1 MKDPEVI
8 KLSYNDFIFKFGRA
22 VVGAAKATIWSGS
35 VTTFNTLN
43 QSTNELFSL
52 ISSSADDKV
61 GSGGATHAKFIYQK
75 LDGLEYESEEIALN
89 GLTAVDVPDI
99 TGVISYRVWI
109 TKSEDSDEIT
119 GPNHGIIKLYKTGT
133 PATIFAE
140 APATEGQTL
149 MCIYRVPSNKY
160 AELESVSLD
169 ASEGK
174 AATIWLRVRKDRAS
188 AWRTRATYQ
197 VFENG
202 REQSRKNPEFIYP
215 GSDVV
220 IIGIAGAAGTTI
232 DAHFQL
238 KLHSLDD

>member
-1 MKDPEVI
+1 MKDPDII
-8 KLSYNDFIFKFGRA
+8 KLSYNNFIFKFGRS

-35 VTTFNTLN
+35 VASFNTLN
-43 QSTNELFSL
+43 QSTDELFSVV
-52 ISSSADDKV
+52 SSSADDKV
-61 GSGGATHAKFIYQK
+61 GSGGATHFKFVYQ
-75 LDGLEYESEEIALN
+75 DIAGVEYESDEIALN
-89 GLTAVDVPDI
+89 GLTTVNIPVI
-99 TGVISYRVWI
+99 TGAISYRAWI

-119 GPNHGIIKLYKTGT
+119 GPNHGIIKIHKTGT

-140 APATEGQTL
+140 IPATEGQTL
-149 MCIYRVPSNKY
+149 MCIYRIPENKY
-160 AELESVSLD
+160 AELKSISLD

-174 AATIWLRVRKDRAS
+174 AATIWLRVRKDRSS
-188 AWRTRATYQ
+188 AWNTRATYQ

-202 REQSRKNPEFIYP
+202 REQERRNPEFIYP

-238 KLHSLDD
+238 KLYDL